1 VDGDVGGLSPLLWA
15 CPSPSRLFWSGGW
28 ARRGA
33 DTAEP
38 GALIGCARPP
48 RSAGAEVGRT
58 AYDAA
63 YEADGHGGSWGAQH
77 ERDGVCAEERGL
89 YRRWLATAPGS
100 PDGRLEPDAIQAVVR
115 ADFDRMRECYEI
127 ALSKKPNLQ
136 GRVTSKFLI
145 DRNGA
150 VARVADGGSDLPD
163 HGVVQCVLREF
174 GSLKFPHPDGEGGVV
189 VVYPIM
195 FNPAD

>member
-1 VDGDVGGLSPLLWA
+1 MPPVKRTALVAAGALSMWVTACVSKSGASIVDG
-15 CPSPSRLFWSGGW
+15 
-28 ARRGA
+28 
-33 DTAEP
+33 
-38 GALIGCARPP
+38 
-48 RSAGAEVGRT
+48 
-58 AYDAA
+58 
-63 YEADGHGGSWGAQH
+63 
-77 ERDGVCAEERGL
+77 
-89 YRRWLATAPGS
+89 WLPPGS

-127 ALSKKPNLQ
+127 ALSKKPNLH

-145 DRNGA
+145 NRNGA

-174 GSLKFPHPDGEGGVV
+174 GSLKFPHPEGGGGVV